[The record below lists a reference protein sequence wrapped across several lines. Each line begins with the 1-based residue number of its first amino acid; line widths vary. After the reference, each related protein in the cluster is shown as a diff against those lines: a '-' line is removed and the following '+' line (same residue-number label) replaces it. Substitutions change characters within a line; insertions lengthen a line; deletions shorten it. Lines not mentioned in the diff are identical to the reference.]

1 VTRKSRGW
9 ATGGLGSPAQSPAPS
24 ADATSPADAGSA
36 TGVPSASGGLG
47 AVGEPSRDGVA
58 RMERAG
64 EIVAPWAPTVGR
76 MLLGLVFVWFG
87 WHEVVQPGR
96 WTQYVPVIAENS
108 RPATVLVAVHGWVLL
123 ALAAA
128 LLLGVA
134 PRISAAIASVLLLEI
149 VVSLLV
155 TGFSATATRDAGV
168 LGLAVVLTGCRHQR
182 LVMRL

>member
-1 VTRKSRGW
+1 VTGKARGW
-9 ATGGLGSPAQSPAPS
+9 ATGGLGSPVKPARPDAAPGSLPDAPAPAPAS
-24 ADATSPADAGSA
+24 AADAGE
-36 TGVPSASGGLG
+36 L
-47 AVGEPSRDGVA
+47 
-58 RMERAG
+58 
-64 EIVAPWAPTVGR
+64 VAPWLPTIGR

-128 LLLGVA
+128 LLLGIA
-134 PRISAAIASVLLLEI
+134 PRISAVIASVLLLEI
-149 VVSLLV
+149 VISLLV
-155 TGFSATATRDAGV
+155 TGFSDTAMRDVGV
-168 LGLAVVLTGCRHQR
+168 LGLAVVLTGCKHQR

>member
-1 VTRKSRGW
+1 
-9 ATGGLGSPAQSPAPS
+9 
-24 ADATSPADAGSA
+24 
-36 TGVPSASGGLG
+36 
-47 AVGEPSRDGVA
+47 
-58 RMERAG
+58 
-64 EIVAPWAPTVGR
+64 VAPWLPAIGR

-128 LLLGVA
+128 LLLGIA
-134 PRISAAIASVLLLEI
+134 PRISAVIASVLLLEI
-149 VVSLLV
+149 VTSLLV
-155 TGFSATATRDAGV
+155 TGFSDTAMRDVGV
-168 LGLAVVLTGCRHQR
+168 LGLAVVLTGCKHQR